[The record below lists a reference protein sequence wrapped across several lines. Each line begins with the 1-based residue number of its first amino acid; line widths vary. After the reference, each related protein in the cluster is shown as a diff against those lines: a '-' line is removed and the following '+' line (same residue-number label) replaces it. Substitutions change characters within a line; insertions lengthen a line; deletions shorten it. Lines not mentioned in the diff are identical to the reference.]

1 MTYGISNP
9 YLFWFLCF
17 NISLQIDYDWID
29 PSKIGWCIL
38 VHWFCARVPGHLDGA
53 LHLGRRATI
62 RHHCF
67 DPGPGKGLRDTGHTP
82 ASYSDQKPKA
92 PSGSAHLNSLNIWN
106 HIDTCRILS
115 LCSHFFS
122 SLHDLRRKVLWAS
135 RLLVSLLQSGVLH
148 TIEPIPM
155 MPMFRFVQHPTTAT
169 TGECDRIRPDFTAC
183 WHAEKQVKEQSKLVA
198 CALCAV
204 MRCAAGIIVVHCGSI
219 SSQLWLHIVGGDQ
232 IKSNKI
238 K

>member
-1 MTYGISNP
+1 
-9 YLFWFLCF
+9 
-17 NISLQIDYDWID
+17 
-29 PSKIGWCIL
+29 
-38 VHWFCARVPGHLDGA
+38 
-53 LHLGRRATI
+53 
-62 RHHCF
+62 
-67 DPGPGKGLRDTGHTP
+67 
-82 ASYSDQKPKA
+82 
-92 PSGSAHLNSLNIWN
+92 
-106 HIDTCRILS
+106 
-115 LCSHFFS
+115 
-122 SLHDLRRKVLWAS
+122 
-135 RLLVSLLQSGVLH
+135 
-148 TIEPIPM
+148 M

-198 CALCAV
+198 CALCAL